1 MKIKVEKLDC
11 TDEFRSWNVWESE
24 ISDFDWKYEDQEF
37 CYIVSGKAEVA
48 SETQTV
54 IIEKGDYVVFPKGLS
69 CRWKVLSPIKKYY
82 SFEELVS

>member
-1 MKIKVEKLDC
+1 VKIKVEKLDC

-24 ISDFDWKYEDQEF
+24 ISDFDWKY
-37 CYIVSGKAEVA
+37 KAEVA
-48 SETQTV
+48 SEAQTV